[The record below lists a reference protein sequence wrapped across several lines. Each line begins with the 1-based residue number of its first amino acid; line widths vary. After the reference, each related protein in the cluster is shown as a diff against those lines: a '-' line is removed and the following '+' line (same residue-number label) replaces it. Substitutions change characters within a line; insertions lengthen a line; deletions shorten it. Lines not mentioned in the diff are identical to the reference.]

1 MEERD
6 CSKAREE
13 WIKKEEQAHEAVLTM
28 LRKLDGSKPPPA
40 VPPSASGNLSIITAP
55 LKRDVNEKISG
66 GERILM
72 PDVRRRVVIS
82 SPGAEVLRVRRMGKF
97 VEHLSSEEEM
107 EEFEND
113 IAEDKAD
120 WRLSRMGPKVLSYEP
135 APWEEEETT
144 QSLSSPIEQ
153 ETSHILED
161 IIEDE
166 EDSESLSTQYVPT
179 DTKSRILTPPAE
191 HTHPSLPGSYFP
203 IYKLPADI
211 FPAPPSPRSPNAPI
225 FPVSDFGIPKSPNKS
240 SSNLRTRAGL
250 KKIFLSTL
258 RPKKRDDNEPLS
270 PSTTISSSTTTT
282 PIMLTPSIRITSP
295 FDPRRSD
302 GTPLGDDHPVMGK
315 LSPVETGFK
324 LPELRLSR
332 ADWGEWGRQV
342 AERL

>member
-1 MEERD
+1 MF
-6 CSKAREE
+6 
-13 WIKKEEQAHEAVLTM
+13 
-28 LRKLDGSKPPPA
+28 RKLDGPKPPPP
-40 VPPSASGNLSIITAP
+40 VPSSASANLSIITAP
-55 LKRDVNEKISG
+55 LKKDINEKISG
-66 GERILM
+66 GKGILM
-72 PDVRRRVVIS
+72 PDVRRRVVVS
-82 SPGAEVLRVRRMGKF
+82 SPGVEVLRVRRMGKF
-97 VEHLSSEEEM
+97 VEHLPSEEEM
-107 EEFEND
+107 EELEGN

-120 WRLSRMGPKVLSYEP
+120 WRLSRMGPKVLLYEP

-166 EDSESLSTQYVPT
+166 EDSESLSTQYMPT
-179 DTKSRILTPPAE
+179 DTKSRMPTPPEE
-191 HTHPSLPGSYFP
+191 HALPSSPGSYFP

-211 FPAPPSPRSPNAPI
+211 FPAPPSPRSPNSPI
-225 FPVSDFGIPKSPNKS
+225 SPVSDFGIPKTPNKS

-250 KKIFLSTL
+250 KKIFLSSL

-282 PIMLTPSIRITSP
+282 PIMPTPTIRITSP
-295 FDPRRSD
+295 FDPRRFD
-302 GTPLGDDHPVMGK
+302 GAPLGDDHPVMGK
-315 LSPVETGFK
+315 LSPVETGFR